1 MCIGNHE
8 FNYGLRYLTEI
19 EKQAKFP
26 LLSANIQEQLTG
38 QTKWL
43 PFKVYRFGDW
53 SVGVIA
59 LTTPAIE
66 DFDLPWKWKG
76 LKFEN
81 PIKVAKNLVSQ
92 LKDQKVDVIV
102 VLAHSGIEY
111 DPLKRRRVSE
121 SSKENFV
128 YSLATKVPNI
138 DVIVFGH
145 THRAFGPYKLNN
157 TVLVQPPSYGKGV
170 ALIEIADG
178 KVTRVQN
185 VDLYGIE
192 DDPEIL
198 DMFWSDHRKTN
209 DWINEV
215 IGIAAEDFV
224 SDTWKLAAEPV
235 SNLYLDVLRYA
246 TENEIA
252 MHPPSPLNQ

>member
-1 MCIGNHE
+1 
-8 FNYGLRYLTEI
+8 
-19 EKQAKFP
+19 

-121 SSKENFV
+121 SSKKTLFTHWLQR
-128 YSLATKVPNI
+128 YQILMLSCS
-138 DVIVFGH
+138 VIL
-145 THRAFGPYKLNN
+145 TERL
-157 TVLVQPPSYGKGV
+157 
-170 ALIEIADG
+170 
-178 KVTRVQN
+178 
-185 VDLYGIE
+185 DLT
-192 DDPEIL
+192 
-198 DMFWSDHRKTN
+198 S
-209 DWINEV
+209 
-215 IGIAAEDFV
+215 
-224 SDTWKLAAEPV
+224 
-235 SNLYLDVLRYA
+235 
-246 TENEIA
+246 
-252 MHPPSPLNQ
+252 